1 MPNWSKGM
9 LLRLLRSTRVDP
21 ISLSLEDTVILK
33 MDFSFTGK
41 IQFSSRK
48 YVTSV
53 YSAQIY
59 VRE

>member
-1 MPNWSKGM
+1 M
-9 LLRLLRSTRVDP
+9 DP